1 MADSVPIEDAIRV
14 IDYFSIALTH
24 GLILLA
30 LWRLLLRD
38 ELDVEGTATTA
49 NPRPWVKDA
58 PDEEGSPDA

>member
-1 MADSVPIEDAIRV
+1 M